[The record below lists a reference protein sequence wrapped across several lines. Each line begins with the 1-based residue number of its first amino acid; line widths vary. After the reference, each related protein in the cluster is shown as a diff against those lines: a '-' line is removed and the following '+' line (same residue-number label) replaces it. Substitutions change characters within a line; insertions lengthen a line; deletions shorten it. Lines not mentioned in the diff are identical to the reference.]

1 MNLFNLYEPKEPK
14 TLVPLVSSK
23 KYTVLLSILKR
34 IWIVPHD
41 YIKEAWSFEASKD
54 PTDHPTARTWSCGSL
69 NRKLRWAVPILH
81 PWELRGNEW
90 ELCSASVIV
99 WFIKE
104 WQKTWRDIFKWKPNL
119 PHRGY
124 NTSLCIQ
131 RQKETQQ
138 CRTPAHLKWLP
149 RYPDPVNKS

>member
-23 KYTVLLSILKR
+23 KYTILLSILKR
-34 IWIVPHD
+34 MWIVPHD
-41 YIKEAWSFEASKD
+41 YIKEAWSFEVSKD

-104 WQKTWRDIFKWKPNL
+104 WQKTWRDIFKWKPKL
-119 PHRGY
+119 
-124 NTSLCIQ
+124 
-131 RQKETQQ
+131 
-138 CRTPAHLKWLP
+138 TPPGLQHITLHPKAERDTAMQNSSTLKMATMISRP
-149 RYPDPVNKS
+149 CQ